1 MRRRKGKITIMLVMA
16 IGIFS
21 SLFAFLPRNKAVNID
36 KMAHWNYAPIIRVC
50 KVSPLSVNEVA
61 AAVQWWKDLG
71 YDFDLIYNSDCV
83 KTNKF
88 ATITITLDQ
97 GELFMNNLLGSTT
110 LYADS
115 ETNEIYWASIEL
127 RHPYT
132 ERVLEHELGHALG
145 WLHTRTKE
153 HMMHPLHFEGGWND
167 DALINMRQDNE
178 CPF

>member
-1 MRRRKGKITIMLVMA
+1 MA
-16 IGIFS
+16 IGMFS
-21 SLFAFLPRNKAVNID
+21 GLFAFFPRITEVKID
-36 KMAHWNYAPIIRVC
+36 RMAHWAFTPSVRVC
-50 KVSPLSVNEVA
+50 SVSPLPVHEVA
-61 AAVQWWKDLG
+61 NAAKWWQNLG
-71 YDFDLIYNSDCV
+71 YEFDIIYSSDCI
-83 KTNKF
+83 KINKF
-88 ATITITLDQ
+88 GTVTITLDH
-97 GELFMNNLLGSTT
+97 GRLFMNNLLGSTT

-115 ETNEIYWASIEL
+115 ETNELYWATIEL